1 MPTNIVHSLRRAA
14 FFSLVTAPALALFA
28 FVVMLM
34 LMLAGS
40 PTGQFIEVARSL
52 VGNAAP
58 GEIMACEPVPQKA
71 EWPPSPPERTD
82 VLCKQQPVDARQ
94 WIQQTDRSLMDLYL
108 TVSFMGLLVWLYCN
122 VSREHLVRLIR
133 RMTW

>member
-1 MPTNIVHSLRRAA
+1 MHINLVHSLRRVA
-14 FFSLVTAPALALFA
+14 FFSLVTAPAQVLFA
-28 FVVMLM
+28 FAVI

-52 VGNAAP
+52 VSNTAP

-82 VLCKQQPVDARQ
+82 VLCKQQPVDASQ
-94 WIQQTDRSLMDLYL
+94 WIQQTDRALLDLYL
-108 TVSFMGLLVWLYCN
+108 TVSLLGFLVWVCSNL
-122 VSREHLVRLIR
+122 SREHLVRLIR
-133 RMTW
+133 RLTS